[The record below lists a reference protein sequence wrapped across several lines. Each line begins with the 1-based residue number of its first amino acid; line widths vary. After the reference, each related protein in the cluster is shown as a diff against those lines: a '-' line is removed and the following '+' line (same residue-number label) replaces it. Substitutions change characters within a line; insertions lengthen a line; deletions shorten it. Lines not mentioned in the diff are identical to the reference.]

1 MTSSP
6 IRLIALDLDGTLLDD
21 RKQISRRSLRA
32 LRAAADQGVL
42 LVPATGR
49 TVAGIPAEL
58 LALPGVR
65 YAITANGARVMDL
78 AENRAL
84 SEDYIPR
91 DLALQVYDLLTQYEC
106 LVDLFQDGQGYTTEA
121 NAAQA
126 DRYVPENLRAYVLNS
141 RVRLPDLRTFIAQ
154 QERGLEK
161 LTLFFLS
168 EDQRQKAWAKVAALG
183 LEVVSSL
190 PLNMEISA
198 AGVTKGSGLRALAGA
213 LDLPAEALMACGDG
227 GNDIPMITAA
237 GLGVAMGNAFP
248 EVKAAAD
255 FITRT
260 NNEDGIAYAIHK
272 FVLGDD
278 PDADPRCDIR
288 MVALDL
294 DGTLLN
300 HDSQITPRTMEA
312 IADAIRRGIVVL
324 PATGRGLSSLPV
336 AIHPMPGLRYALTSN
351 GAAVWDLGEKPV
363 DAIFS
368 RYGDPGDHPTAEPKR
383 LLYTPLPADT
393 ARTVFRILSRFE
405 GELSIFA
412 GGQTLKSEEGMR
424 RTMERMNDFRST
436 EAKQKNDGRF
446 VILPELAPWMEDHAA
461 DVEKFCMFFDTVDQA
476 QEALKALEP
485 VEGIELTQG
494 SPENVEVT
502 AAGVNKGS
510 ALLTLGRALGIQRE
524 QILAIGDSE
533 NDRAMLREAG
543 VAAVMANAMP
553 SIRSLADL
561 VSRQDCDHDGV
572 AELFERLS
580 V

>member
-1 MTSSP
+1 MNSSP

-49 TVAGIPAEL
+49 TVAGIPTEL
-58 LALPGVR
+58 LALPGVQ

-78 AENRAL
+78 TENRAL

-141 RVRLPDLRTFIAQ
+141 RLRLPDLRAFIAG

-168 EDQRQKAWAKVAALG
+168 EEERQKAWAEVAALG

-198 AGVTKGSGLRALAGA
+198 AGVTKGSGLRALAKA
-213 LDLPAEALMACGDG
+213 LSLPAEALMACGDG

-260 NNEDGIAYAIHK
+260 NNEDGVAYAIHK

-278 PDADPRCDIR
+278 PDADPRCDIH
-288 MVALDL
+288 MVGLDL

-300 HDSQITPRTMEA
+300 NSAQITPRTREA
-312 IADAIRRGIVVL
+312 VADAIRRGVVVL

-336 AIHPMPGLRYALTSN
+336 PVLELPGLRYALTSN
-351 GAAVWDLGEKPV
+351 GAAVWDLGETPAAAV
-363 DAIFS
+363 FS
-368 RYGDPGDHPTAEPKR
+368 RYGDPGDRPIAEPK
-383 LLYTPLPADT
+383 LLLHTPLPADT
-393 ARTVFRILSRFE
+393 ARAVFALLSQFG

-412 GGQTLKSEEGMR
+412 GGRTLKSEEGLR
-424 RTMERMNDFRST
+424 STLARMKDFRST
-436 EAKQKNDGRF
+436 EARQENDGRF
-446 VILPELAPWMEDHAA
+446 TVLPDLAPWMEAHAGE
-461 DVEKFCMFFDTVDQA
+461 VEKFCLFFPTAEPTGPVL
-476 QEALKALEP
+476 EALTRIP
-485 VEGIELTQG
+485 GIEITQG
-494 SPENVEVT
+494 CPEDVEVT
-502 AAGVNKGS
+502 AAGVNKGA
-510 ALLTLGRALGIQRE
+510 ALLALGRLLGVKPE
-524 QILAIGDSE
+524 QILAVGDSE
-533 NDRAMLREAG
+533 NDRAMLSAAG

-553 SIRSLADL
+553 GIQSLGDL

>member
-1 MTSSP
+1 
-6 IRLIALDLDGTLLDD
+6 
-21 RKQISRRSLRA
+21 
-32 LRAAADQGVL
+32 
-42 LVPATGR
+42 
-49 TVAGIPAEL
+49 
-58 LALPGVR
+58 
-65 YAITANGARVMDL
+65 
-78 AENRAL
+78 
-84 SEDYIPR
+84 
-91 DLALQVYDLLTQYEC
+91 
-106 LVDLFQDGQGYTTEA
+106 
-121 NAAQA
+121 
-126 DRYVPENLRAYVLNS
+126 
-141 RVRLPDLRTFIAQ
+141 
-154 QERGLEK
+154 
-161 LTLFFLS
+161 
-168 EDQRQKAWAKVAALG
+168 
-183 LEVVSSL
+183 
-190 PLNMEISA
+190 
-198 AGVTKGSGLRALAGA
+198 
-213 LDLPAEALMACGDG
+213 MACGDG

-393 ARTVFRILSRFE
+393 ARTVFRILSGFE

-510 ALLTLGRALGIQRE
+510 ALLALGRALGIQRE

>member
-1 MTSSP
+1 MNSSP

-141 RVRLPDLRTFIAQ
+141 RVRLPDLRALIAQ

-260 NNEDGIAYAIHK
+260 NNEDGVAYAIHK

-300 HDSQITPRTMEA
+300 HDSQITSRTMEA

-393 ARTVFRILSRFE
+393 ARTVFRILSGFE

>member
-1 MTSSP
+1 MNSSP

-141 RVRLPDLRTFIAQ
+141 RVRLPDLRAFIAQ

-237 GLGVAMGNAFP
+237 GLGVAMGNAALIADLNR
-248 EVKAAAD
+248 VKFSLNPYNINRLTLKAGEAALKDTAYFD
-255 FITRT
+255 ATRQKIMDTRAWTAKELANRGFSLTDSRSNFLFARTDRMEGGALYRALKEKGILVRHFDSPRIVDYLRITIGT
-260 NNEDGIAYAIHK
+260 QAQMEALIK
-272 FVLGDD
+272 
-278 PDADPRCDIR
+278 
-288 MVALDL
+288 ALD
-294 DGTLLN
+294 
-300 HDSQITPRTMEA
+300 E
-312 IADAIRRGIVVL
+312 
-324 PATGRGLSSLPV
+324 
-336 AIHPMPGLRYALTSN
+336 
-351 GAAVWDLGEKPV
+351 
-363 DAIFS
+363 
-368 RYGDPGDHPTAEPKR
+368 
-383 LLYTPLPADT
+383 
-393 ARTVFRILSRFE
+393 ILE
-405 GELSIFA
+405 G
-412 GGQTLKSEEGMR
+412 
-424 RTMERMNDFRST
+424 
-436 EAKQKNDGRF
+436 
-446 VILPELAPWMEDHAA
+446 
-461 DVEKFCMFFDTVDQA
+461 
-476 QEALKALEP
+476 
-485 VEGIELTQG
+485 
-494 SPENVEVT
+494 
-502 AAGVNKGS
+502 
-510 ALLTLGRALGIQRE
+510 
-524 QILAIGDSE
+524 
-533 NDRAMLREAG
+533 
-543 VAAVMANAMP
+543 
-553 SIRSLADL
+553 
-561 VSRQDCDHDGV
+561 
-572 AELFERLS
+572 
-580 V
+580 

>member
-1 MTSSP
+1 MNSSP

-141 RVRLPDLRTFIAQ
+141 RVRLPDLRAFIAQ

-260 NNEDGIAYAIHK
+260 NNEDGVAYAIHK

-393 ARTVFRILSRFE
+393 ARTVFQILSSFE

-412 GGQTLKSEEGMR
+412 RGQTLKSEEGMR

-502 AAGVNKGS
+502 AAGVNKGT
-510 ALLTLGRALGIQRE
+510 ALLALGRALGIQRE

>member
-1 MTSSP
+1 MNDCT
-6 IRLIALDLDGTLLDD
+6 I
-21 RKQISRRSLRA
+21 Q
-32 LRAAADQGVL
+32 
-42 LVPATGR
+42 
-49 TVAGIPAEL
+49 
-58 LALPGVR
+58 LA
-65 YAITANGARVMDL
+65 
-78 AENRAL
+78 
-84 SEDYIPR
+84 
-91 DLALQVYDLLTQYEC
+91 
-106 LVDLFQDGQGYTTEA
+106 
-121 NAAQA
+121 
-126 DRYVPENLRAYVLNS
+126 
-141 RVRLPDLRTFIAQ
+141 
-154 QERGLEK
+154 
-161 LTLFFLS
+161 
-168 EDQRQKAWAKVAALG
+168 
-183 LEVVSSL
+183 
-190 PLNMEISA
+190 
-198 AGVTKGSGLRALAGA
+198 
-213 LDLPAEALMACGDG
+213 
-227 GNDIPMITAA
+227 
-237 GLGVAMGNAFP
+237 
-248 EVKAAAD
+248 
-255 FITRT
+255 
-260 NNEDGIAYAIHK
+260 
-272 FVLGDD
+272 
-278 PDADPRCDIR
+278 
-288 MVALDL
+288 ALDL

-300 HDSQITPRTMEA
+300 HQSQVTPRTVAALEQA
-312 IADAIRRGIVVL
+312 IQRGVVVL

-351 GAAVWDLGEKPV
+351 GASVWDLGEKPV

-393 ARTVFRILSRFE
+393 ARTVFQILSSFE

-510 ALLTLGRALGIQRE
+510 ALLALGRALGIQRE